1 MSAGHDACHENLSAD
16 GSRLPD
22 EDLKLR
28 HYKRGIISMA
38 NDGDNANGHEFYI
51 SLDKAEYLDGY
62 NTVFGEL
69 VEGEETL
76 KHLEEGLT
84 RDGQIKE

>member
-1 MSAGHDACHENLSAD
+1 
-16 GSRLPD
+16 
-22 EDLKLR
+22 
-28 HYKRGIISMA
+28 MA